1 MTFDESTGTSG
12 TPARTIY
19 VGVADK
25 DDTAG
30 HALYIATSDTA
41 GPYDGA
47 KGDVWK
53 YDTQASTWA
62 RP

>member
-30 HALYIATSDTA
+30 PRALHRHERHRR
-41 GPYDGA
+41 PYDGA

-53 YDTQASTWA
+53 YDTQSSTWA